1 MYMAFKHIHLLL
13 VFVSVS
19 FLLVRFAMRLQSA
32 SLLQRK
38 FFKIAPHV
46 IDTFLLLSAVGLM
59 VILQQ
64 YPFVSPWLTE
74 KVFAVIAYILLGVM
88 AFKGRTLAIRWF
100 CFIGALGW
108 LALAIR
114 VAITKQ
120 PVFIQMFY

>member
-88 AFKGRTLAIRWF
+88 AFKGRTIAIRWF

>member
-13 VFVSVS
+13 VMVSVS
-19 FLLVRFAMRLQSA
+19 FLLVRFAIRLQSA

-46 IDTFLLLSAVGLM
+46 IDTLLLLSAIGLM
-59 VILQQ
+59 IILQQ
-64 YPFVSPWLTE
+64 YPIVSPWLTE

>member
-1 MYMAFKHIHLLL
+1 MYMAFKHTHLLL

-19 FLLVRFAMRLQSA
+19 FLLVRFVMSLKSA
-32 SLLQRK
+32 PLLQRK

-59 VILQQ
+59 LVLKQ
-64 YPFVSPWLTE
+64 YPFVNPWLTE
-74 KVFAVIAYILLGVM
+74 KLFAVIAYIILGVM
-88 AFKGRTLAIRWF
+88 AFKGRTIAIRWF
-100 CFIGALGW
+100 CLLGALGW

-120 PVFIQMFY
+120 PVFISMF